1 MENRAIPYPK
11 IGVFDVPSARVT
23 CEILPCHGW
32 RSRKNFFD
40 VNIIGKAPE
49 SITAVWDG
57 NDECNRCTVML
68 VRVK

>member
-1 MENRAIPYPK
+1 MKNRAVPHPN

-23 CEILPCHGW
+23 WEILPYHGYS
-32 RSRKNFFD
+32 SRKHFFD
-40 VNIIGKAPE
+40 VNIVGKAPE

-57 NDECNRCTVML
+57 NDECNRCTVLL